1 MTRELLSHLEKRETN
16 TAIKNPNHSY
26 THSHSALAGNVKV
39 KKLDSPFP
47 SPKKPDYAK
56 YLKTKEGKEWLKS
69 NLKPKDKRIE
79 THLASILIGFTGKEK
94 ELKKSEKDK
103 LLKKVFLKLA
113 KCSRINKFEKMFRI
127 EDRHINKV
135 LPAWESKEPKEE
147 EFIDPMKFEN
157 NYHFNA

>member
-1 MTRELLSHLEKRETN
+1 MTRDLLSHLEKRETN

-26 THSHSALAGNVKV
+26 THSHSALTGNMKI
-39 KKLDSPFP
+39 KNRQPLPIPEETRLRKIP
-47 SPKKPDYAK
+47 
-56 YLKTKEGKEWLKS
+56 ENQRRKEWLKS

-79 THLASILIGFTGKEK
+79 THLASILVGFTRKEK
-94 ELKKSEKDK
+94 ELKKSKKDK
-103 LLKKVFLKLA
+103 LLKKVFLKLV